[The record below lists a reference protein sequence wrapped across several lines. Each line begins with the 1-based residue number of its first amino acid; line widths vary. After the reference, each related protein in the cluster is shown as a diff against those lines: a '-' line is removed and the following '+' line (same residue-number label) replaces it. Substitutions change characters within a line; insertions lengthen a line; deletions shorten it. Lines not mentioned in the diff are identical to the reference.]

1 VPSRLL
7 SALAVAVLAGA
18 LGAAGATA
26 AHKNA
31 RGLHN
36 ARYCEILELK
46 GTLPDAQAV
55 VWNTIKL
62 NTCPAAW
69 WRSLDAPS
77 LAAELGDSFVVLN
90 GPRHF
95 LMDGANAVTGR
106 VRAFHGQR
114 LTRVAVLPIHT
125 AAQLAQTPYTE
136 RTVSRTNTW
145 EFNKGRRVFELV
157 APGGRVYVMQSY
169 AQIKDPSLT
178 IAALPGLGSRL
189 MLPAGWRYRSRT
201 LHRRFVLSARGS
213 ATILQDDLQDTYQ
226 LVRPARTGS
235 VR

>member
-1 VPSRLL
+1 VLLRLRPL
-7 SALAVAVLAGA
+7 LAVALVAAVLPAS
-18 LGAAGATA
+18 GAAA
-26 AHKNA
+26 AQKHA

-46 GTLPDAQAV
+46 GTLPNAQAV

-77 LAAELGDSFVVLN
+77 LATELGDTFVVLN

-95 LMDGANAVTGR
+95 LMDAASAVTGR

-114 LTRVAVLPIHT
+114 LTRVAALPIHT
-125 AAQLAQTPYTE
+125 AAQLSQTPYAE

-145 EFNKGRRVFELV
+145 EFNKGRRIFELV
-157 APGGRVYVMQSY
+157 GPGDRVYVMQSY

-178 IAALPGLGSRL
+178 IGDLPGLGSRL
-189 MLPAGWRYRSRT
+189 ALPTGWRYRART
-201 LHRRFVLSARGS
+201 LRHRFVLAARGS

-226 LVRPARTGS
+226 LVKPAH
-235 VR
+235 

>member
-1 VPSRLL
+1 MLPRPWPG
-7 SALAVAVLAGA
+7 LAVALLAGA
-18 LGAAGATA
+18 LAAPGASA
-26 AHKNA
+26 AQKNA

-46 GTLPDAQAV
+46 GSLPDAQAV

-77 LAAELGDSFVVLN
+77 LAAELGDTFVVLN

-95 LMDGANAVTGR
+95 LMDAASAVTGR
-106 VRAFHGQR
+106 VRVFHGQR
-114 LTRVAVLPIHT
+114 LTRVAALPIHT

-169 AQIKDPSLT
+169 AQIKDPSLA
-178 IAALPGLGSRL
+178 IGDLPGLRSRL
-189 MLPAGWRYRSRT
+189 ALPAGWRYRSRT
-201 LHRRFVLSARGS
+201 LHRRLVLTAHCS

-226 LVRPARTGS
+226 LVRPARTAS
-235 VR
+235 VH